1 MNLGKVL
8 KQTDRYLGMNRTSKT
23 IKEIA
28 KRNRIIKNL
37 R

>member
-8 KQTDRYLGMNRTSKT
+8 KQTDRYLGMNRTDET
-23 IKEIA
+23 IKKIA
-28 KRNRIIKNL
+28 RRNKLINKL